1 MHLLDLFSLL
11 QGFSG
16 LKPPLL
22 LDCLLAGFSFRTDFF
37 ADFLLASF
45 VRAVSDIDPYTSL
58 RKDAPSILG
67 SPVNPLLAFL
77 PTFCIFFASMGLT
90 AAYTSSSPG
99 FRLYVIAHTVPTHSL
114 LACCTQKKK
123 SKWKQIRNQ
132 AVMINAATTLST
144 LTAKKPTTIESFR
157 RRRVIETGV

>member
-1 MHLLDLFSLL
+1 VICHCRRSATPLMVRNSIIFVTPPTLDGLLNRHSNCFAMHLLDLFSLL

-77 PTFCIFFASMGLT
+77 PTFCIFFCEHGVDCSIHFFIPWFSFVC
-90 AAYTSSSPG
+90 YSSHSPN
-99 FRLYVIAHTVPTHSL
+99 S
-114 LACCTQKKK
+114 
-123 SKWKQIRNQ
+123 
-132 AVMINAATTLST
+132 
-144 LTAKKPTTIESFR
+144 
-157 RRRVIETGV
+157 